1 MQNDRQDEPAEDAQH
16 TIESRQPDQSEVESA
31 TEMQRQL
38 EAQQARADEC
48 LNLLQRTQADFINYK
63 RRTTQEQS
71 ERRTTAQAAILAQ
84 ILPALDDLRRA
95 LQSIPPELSDNSWVQ
110 GIQLVA
116 KRLSDVLEQAGVRQI
131 GQPGEKF
138 DPHLHEAVSRE
149 TRSDMPEGSILQVY
163 QPGYVLGD
171 RIVRPAQ
178 VAVASSL

>member
-1 MQNDRQDEPAEDAQH
+1 MQNDRQGEPAEDAQN
-16 TIESRQPDQSEVESA
+16 TIESRQPDQGEVESV
-31 TEMQRQL
+31 TEIKRQL

-71 ERRTTAQAAILAQ
+71 ERRTAAQAAILAQ

-110 GIQLVA
+110 GILLVA

-138 DPHLHEAVSRE
+138 DPHWHEAVSRE

-171 RIVRPAQ
+171 RVVRPAQ
-178 VAVASSL
+178 VAVASSM

>member
-1 MQNDRQDEPAEDAQH
+1 MQNDRQDGPAEDAQN
-16 TIESRQPDQSEVESA
+16 TVESRQPDQGEVESA

-38 EAQQARADEC
+38 EAQRARADEC

-71 ERRTTAQAAILAQ
+71 ERRTAAQADILAQ

-95 LQSIPPELSDNSWVQ
+95 LQSIPPELSDNSCVQ
-110 GIQLVA
+110 GILLVS

-138 DPHLHEAVSRE
+138 DPHWHEAVSRE

-163 QPGYVLGD
+163 QPGYVLGG
-171 RIVRPAQ
+171 RVVRPAQ
-178 VAVASSL
+178 VVVASSV

>member
-1 MQNDRQDEPAEDAQH
+1 MQNDRQDEPAEDTQN

-138 DPHLHEAVSRE
+138 DPHWHEAVSRE